1 MFIVTDAFCQSLDD
15 DDDDDDYYYYY
26 YYLYLQLVQRSKIT
40 NKNQLPS

>member
-1 MFIVTDAFCQSLDD
+1 MFIVTDAFCQSLD